1 MRFVSLPMGAA
12 LAAHALAWIA
22 AVFFV
27 FAPTYSGESS
37 TSVTRGAE
45 SVTETVR
52 YTQTMLEA
60 NGPGVI
66 VLLLVPVLLTG
77 IALLAIRSAND
88 GQMTRPVFIWGPAA
102 VLLILCVLGFWLSA
116 SSTCP
121 QPSPSSPRPSPTA
134 EPNTTPT
141 PDRTTDRMRI
151 SSR

>member
-12 LAAHALAWIA
+12 LTAHALAWIA
-22 AVFFV
+22 AVFFA

-45 SVTETVR
+45 SVTETYR

-88 GQMTRPVFIWGPAA
+88 GQMTRPVFIWGPAVA
-102 VLLILCVLGFWLSA
+102 LLILCVLGFWSIGLFYLPA
-116 SSTCP
+116 ALALLTAAIAHRRAHHSTNE
-121 QPSPSSPRPSPTA
+121 A
-134 EPNTTPT
+134 
-141 PDRTTDRMRI
+141 
-151 SSR
+151 

>member
-12 LAAHALAWIA
+12 LAAHALAWVA
-22 AVFFV
+22 AVFFA

-37 TSVTRGAE
+37 TAVNRGAE

-66 VLLLVPVLLTG
+66 FLLLVPVLLTG

-88 GQMTRPVFIWGPAA
+88 GQMRRAAFIWVPTVA
-102 VLLILCVLGFWLSA
+102 LLGLCVLAVMSIGLFYLPA
-116 SSTCP
+116 ALALLTAAIADRITQDSTDG
-121 QPSPSSPRPSPTA
+121 A
-134 EPNTTPT
+134 
-141 PDRTTDRMRI
+141 
-151 SSR
+151 